1 MTLSATCSV
10 LALSSGDT
18 SSLAMALI
26 AKTHGAGHMPMKK
39 GRSCARTGCRSSGR
53 AYQGFQSKDP
63 ELERIIEGDALHSR
77 AAAGRSKEYPEEKSA
92 AFDCRS

>member
-1 MTLSATCSV
+1 MTLSATCSA

-18 SSLAMALI
+18 SSLATALI
-26 AKTHGAGHMPMKK
+26 VKKHGAGHMPMKK
-39 GRSCARTGCRSSGR
+39 GRACARTGCRSSGR

-63 ELERIIEGDALHSR
+63 KPERNIEKDALHSR
-77 AAAGRSKEYPEEKSA
+77 AAAGRSKEHPEEKSA